1 MTWFLEMLFDET
13 FQWQDR
19 EGAQESEKKGE
30 SKWKKEVKCMESG
43 NNLLLCP
50 APVPL
55 PNTRNIRREVQKFAI
70 DFYNCL
76 WFTKER

>member
-1 MTWFLEMLFDET
+1 
-13 FQWQDR
+13 
-19 EGAQESEKKGE
+19 
-30 SKWKKEVKCMESG
+30 MESG

-70 DFYNCL
+70 DFTIACGLLKRDDIENSLPHLHHNSMDIYE
-76 WFTKER
+76 TYI